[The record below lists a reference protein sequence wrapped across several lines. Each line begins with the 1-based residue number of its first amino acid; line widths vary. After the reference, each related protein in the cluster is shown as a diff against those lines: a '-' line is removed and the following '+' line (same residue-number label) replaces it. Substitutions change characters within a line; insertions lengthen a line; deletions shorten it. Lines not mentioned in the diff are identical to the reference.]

1 VIVFLLASFYP
12 TFVLYTAPLRPDNP
26 IHRPFWMSAS
36 LVILILLSVG
46 AAWAPMA
53 LGRRKLQK
61 LED

>member
-1 VIVFLLASFYP
+1 MF
-12 TFVLYTAPLRPDNP
+12 T
-26 IHRPFWMSAS
+26 S

-61 LED
+61 LDE